1 MRLSLPT
8 SWNQVTI
15 SQWADIQQTIGNTSL
30 NDIHK
35 TNRILA
41 ALANVHLSEIESLEF
56 KEVAKL
62 SNKLDWVNN
71 LPNKIIP
78 SFNIKGIDYVVTT
91 DVFRAATGQYA
102 DLTEFLKKE
111 GYYKY
116 AECAAVMCLPKG
128 ERYDSSKVEERAA
141 IFWDNMTIDI
151 LYPMTGFFLNL
162 LNASLPY
169 LKNSLKLKLEEIQQ
183 MNKEI
188 LTELEQGS

>member
-1 MRLSLPT
+1 MSISLPT

-15 SQWADIQQTIGNTSL
+15 SQWADIQQTLGNTNL

-41 ALANVHLSEIESLEF
+41 ALANVHLSEIESLPF
-56 KEVAKL
+56 KKVSEL
-62 SNKLDWVNN
+62 SSKLDWVNN
-71 LPNKIIP
+71 LPNKIITN
-78 SFNIKGIDYVVTT
+78 FKIKGVEYDVTI

-151 LYPMTGFFLNL
+151 LYPMTGFFLSL
-162 LNASLPY
+162 LTESLPY
-169 LKNSLKLKLEEIQQ
+169 LKNSLKSKLEEIQQ
-183 MNKEI
+183 MNREI
-188 LTELEQGS
+188 LTELGQGS